1 MDLERAPLGD
11 VLAGADH
18 PDGLPVR
25 VVEGPAGAVDPMDR
39 PIGPDD
45 AELAVVRLTSLEGT
59 ADAGQQSIA
68 VVRMDHRQVLVEVLG
83 RDPRRQ
89 AVLDADLVRPDERA
103 AGDLPL
109 PEAGPRGR
117 KDEFEPVV
125 EVPDERGEPFGLGAG
140 GGQGTVDVMAVVIP
154 GSLVCAG
161 FGRHRGHHR
170 TATGLHVES
179 KRAARW
185 AARRVHLR
193 W

>member
-1 MDLERAPLGD
+1 MLIWSDQMSAPL
-11 VLAGADH
+11 ATCH
-18 PDGLPVR
+18 SQRPV
-25 VVEGPAGAVDPMDR
+25 
-39 PIGPDD
+39 
-45 AELAVVRLTSLEGT
+45 
-59 ADAGQQSIA
+59 
-68 VVRMDHRQVLVEVLG
+68 
-83 RDPRRQ
+83 
-89 AVLDADLVRPDERA
+89 
-103 AGDLPL
+103 
-109 PEAGPRGR
+109 PRGR

-170 TATGLHVES
+170 TAAGLHGES